1 MAKHLEEKID
11 KHHHADW
18 HKWAGFGSTI
28 SMILPVLSEFEAV
41 GESVLLAIGGTSAV
55 SVFAMLMKVGRLTSL
70 AGEIAEEHKEHLEEE
85 KLIEIK
91 DRQNFNERQL
101 EKYGHYKL

>member
-11 KHHHADW
+11 KHHNSDW
-18 HKWAGFGSTI
+18 HKWAGFGSTL

-41 GESVLLAIGGTSAV
+41 GESVFLAIGGTSAV
-55 SVFAMLMKVGRLTSL
+55 SVFAMVMKVGRISSL
-70 AGEIAEEHKEHLEEE
+70 ATEIADEHKEHLKEE
-85 KLIEIK
+85 KIIEVK
-91 DRQNFNERQL
+91 ERKEFNERQL

>member
-1 MAKHLEEKID
+1 MKDLEEKID
-11 KHHHADW
+11 YHHSSEW

-28 SMILPVLSEFEAV
+28 SIVLPVLSEFEAI
-41 GESVLLAIGGTSAV
+41 GESVFLAIGGTSAV

-70 AGEIAEEHKEHLEEE
+70 AGEIAVEHKEHLEEE
-85 KLIEIK
+85 KIIEIEK
-91 DRQNFNERQL
+91 RQEFNERQL

>member
-1 MAKHLEEKID
+1 MKDLEEKID
-11 KHHHADW
+11 YHHSSEW

-28 SMILPVLSEFEAV
+28 SIVLPVLSEFEAI
-41 GESVLLAIGGTSAV
+41 GESVFLAIGGTSGV

-70 AGEIAEEHKEHLEEE
+70 AGEIAEEHQEHLDEE
-85 KLIEIK
+85 KLIEIE